1 MKQLIFDKLQRLW
14 WVWLAYSSIFLILGC
29 SLPTTFETSHPQSLW
44 WLIYLFI
51 FGNSAAEL
59 GKGYGRIALTL
70 PFTTRQI
77 GQVLWFISVGI
88 PTILLAGF
96 SGLGVLIVA
105 PESQS
110 GTLLAWVQMVFMGG
124 LFFGTAFWLFSGAPL
139 NPSAKRQHRFFSE
152 NSGAI
157 IWLALIG
164 AGVFLYK
171 SKWDNEAKYAVVY
184 LLGLIFTILGW
195 LHAEGLVVDYGE
207 YRRDAS
213 GETQTNRTFR
223 PRSGFGG
230 IRFLITNSLA
240 RLMGIA
246 VLILA
251 FLGIINC
258 WTAHGFNWSNFSQGL
273 PMSQLWVFFLVIGSL
288 MQMMLHLKFL
298 RTLPLTTK
306 QLAGVILTI
315 ALLPLLLSSGI
326 VAVII
331 GLIQSVP
338 ISLSLFKTS
347 LLGLAPACVLVTAA
361 VWHGERRLGRI
372 IIMAILFF
380 ITAIAP
386 IYQATTGI
394 SNSGAK
400 DLPLYFVIGYPL
412 LFIFLAMLA
421 ISHLLE
427 TNSMTYKIRPQDMKG
442 FGQNWS

>member
-1 MKQLIFDKLQRLW
+1 MKQLIFDKLRRLW
-14 WVWLAYSSIFLILGC
+14 WVWLALGLFSLILGLL
-29 SLPTTFETSHPQSLW
+29 LPVTLKASHFQNW
-44 WLIYLFI
+44 WMVCYLFA
-51 FGNSAAEL
+51 FSNATTEL
-59 GKGYGRIALTL
+59 SKGYGRIALTL

-77 GQVLWFISVGI
+77 GQTLWFVSVGI

-171 SKWDNEAKYAVVY
+171 SKWDNEAKYAVVC

-223 PRSGFGG
+223 PCSGFGG

-258 WTAHGFNWSNFSQGL
+258 WTAHGFNWLNFSQGL
-273 PMSQLWVFFLVIGSL
+273 PMSQLWIFFLVIGSL
-288 MQMMLHLKFL
+288 TQMLLHLKFL

-326 VAVII
+326 LAAIV
-331 GLIQSVP
+331 GLIQGAP
-338 ISLSLFKTS
+338 IGLSLFKAF
-347 LLGLAPACVLVTAA
+347 LLGLAPTCVLVTAA
-361 VWHGERRLGRI
+361 VWHDERRFGRI
-372 IIMAILFF
+372 VVVVTVFL
-380 ITAIAP
+380 ITIIAP
-386 IYQATTGI
+386 IYQAATGI
-394 SNSGAK
+394 SNSGVK

-427 TNSMTYKIRPQDMKG
+427 TNPMTYKIRPQDVKG